1 MQQNDLII
9 RISPFMF
16 LKRLVLIEFFFALAP
31 AILLVVIDIL
41 FNVRGNYEGLALAN
55 TLSYNFLFILL
66 LTILQIAIVG
76 TVFASWYASIYLVNP
91 QQLRF
96 QGLFLRT
103 PRIIANTPA
112 ITHIDIK
119 QGRLGTRFDYGTLN
133 VYSSNTTKA
142 AVLKDVPTPFEH
154 SRLIEELVVPEET
167 AVTLPIPQSITT
179 LISGGE
185 NQYVEFK
192 SSLMWDYR
200 QQRVNKELYVPVLKN
215 VVAFMNT
222 SGGAV
227 LIGVD
232 DNGKALGLEPDLS
245 AMPKKDSDGF
255 ENVFNQ
261 AFNQMVGA
269 EFRQF
274 VEVTFPDIGGVIVCL
289 LLIRPS
295 HEPAYLNYK
304 GEEQFYIRA
313 GNASQPL
320 PVSKATRYIRK
331 RFENS

>member
-1 MQQNDLII
+1 MQQNDLVI
-9 RISPFMF
+9 RISPFLF
-16 LKRLVLIEFFFALAP
+16 LKRLAVIQFLFALGPALLL
-31 AILLVVIDIL
+31 AILDIL
-41 FNVRGNYEGLALAN
+41 LNIRGSYEELAFAN

-66 LTILQIAIVG
+66 LTTLQIIIVG
-76 TVFASWYASIYLVNP
+76 SVFASWYASTYMVNP

-96 QGLFLRT
+96 QGWFMRT
-103 PRIIANTPA
+103 PRVIANTPA

-119 QGRLGTRFDYGTLN
+119 QGRLGKRFDYGTLK
-133 VYSSNTTKA
+133 VYSSNTTKE
-142 AVLKDVPTPFEH
+142 AVLKDIPSPFEH
-154 SRLIEELVVPEET
+154 SRLIEDLVTPEET
-167 AVTLPIPQSITT
+167 AVALPIPQSIDA
-179 LISGGE
+179 LIGDGE

-215 VVAFMNT
+215 VAAFMNT
-222 SGGAV
+222 SGGAI

-232 DNGKALGLEPDLS
+232 DDGKALGLEPDLS
-245 AMPKKDSDGF
+245 AIPKKDSDGF

-261 AFNQMVGA
+261 AFNKMVGA

-274 VEVTFPDIGGVIVCL
+274 VEVTFPDVAGVIVCL

-295 HEPAYLNYK
+295 SEPAYLTHK
-304 GEEQFYIRA
+304 GQETFYIRA

-320 PVSKATRYIRK
+320 PISKATRYIRK
-331 RFENS
+331 RFDTS

>member
-1 MQQNDLII
+1 MHKNDLII
-9 RISPFMF
+9 RISPFRF

-31 AILLVVIDIL
+31 AILLVLIDIL
-41 FNVRGNYEGLALAN
+41 YNVRGSYEGLALAN

-76 TVFASWYASIYLVNP
+76 AVFASWYASNYMVNP

-96 QGLFLRT
+96 QGWFMRT

-119 QGRLGTRFDYGTLN
+119 QGHLGTRFDYGTLK

-142 AVLKDVPTPFEH
+142 AVVKDIPSPYEH

-167 AVTLPIPQSITT
+167 AVALPVPASVPE
-179 LISGGE
+179 LIAGGE

-232 DNGKALGLEPDLS
+232 DDGKALGLEPDLK
-245 AMPKKDSDGF
+245 AIPKKDTDGF

-261 AFNQMVGA
+261 AFNKMVGA

-274 VEVTFPDIGGVIVCL
+274 VEVTFPDVAGVIVCL

-295 HEPAYLNYK
+295 SEPAYLTHK
-304 GEEQFYIRA
+304 GNETFYIRA

-320 PVSKATRYIRK
+320 LISKATRYIRK
-331 RFENS
+331 RFDES

>member
-1 MQQNDLII
+1 MQQNDLVI
-9 RISPFMF
+9 RVSPFMF
-16 LKRLVLIEFFFALAP
+16 LKRLVLIEFFFALGP
-31 AILLVVIDIL
+31 ALLLAFLDILL
-41 FNVRGNYEGLALAN
+41 NVRGNYEELAFAN

-66 LTILQIAIVG
+66 LTTLQIIIVG
-76 TVFASWYASIYLVNP
+76 TVFASWYASIYMVNP

-119 QGRLGTRFDYGTLN
+119 QGRLGTRFDYGTLK

-142 AVLKDVPTPFEH
+142 AVLKDVSAPFEH
-154 SRLIEELVVPEET
+154 SRLIEDLVTPEET
-167 AVTLPIPQSITT
+167 AVILPIPQSVNA
-179 LISGGE
+179 LIAGGE

-200 QQRVNKELYVPVLKN
+200 QQRINKELYVPVMKN

-227 LIGVD
+227 LIGVND
-232 DNGKALGLEPDLS
+232 DGKALGLEPDLS
-245 AMPKKDSDGF
+245 AIPKKDNDGF

-261 AFNQMVGA
+261 AFNKMIGA

-295 HEPAYLNYK
+295 HEPAYLNHK

-320 PVSKATRYIRK
+320 PISKATRYIRK
-331 RFENS
+331 RFEPS